1 MVLGRCCWSVV
12 LGERGVFEGF
22 LGMLWWCV
30 GRCFGSVVE
39 VLEGG
44 IEYFWVGVC

>member
-1 MVLGRCCWSVV
+1 M
-12 LGERGVFEGF
+12 GF
-22 LGMLWWCV
+22 LGCCGGVWGVLL
-30 GRCFGSVVE
+30 GGVVE

>member
-1 MVLGRCCWSVV
+1 MLLCGYSGYVV

-22 LGMLWWCV
+22 LGCC
-30 GRCFGSVVE
+30 GGVVE
-39 VLEGG
+39 VLEGS